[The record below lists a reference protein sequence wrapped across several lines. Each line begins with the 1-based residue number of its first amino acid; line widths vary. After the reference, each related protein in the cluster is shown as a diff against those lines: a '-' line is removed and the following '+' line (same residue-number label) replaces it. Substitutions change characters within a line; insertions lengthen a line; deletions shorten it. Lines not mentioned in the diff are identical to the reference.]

1 MDAAI
6 WRQKRQAKAALRNND
21 VVQNEYRDLQR
32 LKTRKFGAFHLKS
45 ALIAKEKAQPVRLKI
60 GEMARKV
67 AVLNPY

>member
-1 MDAAI
+1 M
-6 WRQKRQAKAALRNND
+6 RRFGGKKRQAKAALRNND

-60 GEMARKV
+60 GEMAPKGCCSK
-67 AVLNPY
+67 PY